1 MHFSVRR
8 TIEHLFELVEANIGA
23 AVVAVVVSFAVT
35 GCLHFFW
42 EATPEDAALYVSKMS
57 APENNSSGEATFAI
71 RPSSVM

>member
-1 MHFSVRR
+1 VRR

-23 AVVAVVVSFAVT
+23 AVVATVASLAIT

-42 EATPEDAALYVSKMS
+42 EDGSPDGTAFYVSKMS
-57 APENNSSGEATFAI
+57 APENNSSGEPTFAI